1 MNRTL
6 PIASHDFVSA
16 ISRHTEGSDLPRLVG
31 VFDALLAW
39 SAARSA
45 QLAFRADGGR
55 TEVICFERVGQDSG
69 SKSVFWSAQVTR
81 GAGAQ
86 LEIHAPSG
94 GALSAEE
101 RAATME
107 TLNAHSRE
115 VLVEGDRLRIGF
127 GALKNATGRASVLAL
142 MDRLLAGAARPAAA
156 NPAHAN

>member
-81 GAGAQ
+81 GRARSSRST
-86 LEIHAPSG
+86 P
-94 GALSAEE
+94 
-101 RAATME
+101 RAAG
-107 TLNAHSRE
+107 HSAPRS
-115 VLVEGDRLRIGF
+115 GPRRW
-127 GALKNATGRASVLAL
+127 R
-142 MDRLLAGAARPAAA
+142 R
-156 NPAHAN
+156 